1 MRTQVTISTTPL
13 EHDQEQDQEQ
23 DQDCSP
29 TESYYARLEREH
41 EELTPPAAKVKKSQ
55 TYTLSAFS
63 GFFGRTDCIVCLLSL
78 FLVLPPLLNWTV
90 FTHFCV
96 DEHKVW
102 HGLSLHIF
110 INICCYTFCC
120 IPRNNKFSC
129 LFFLAFPSLVVLL
142 WFVFPWLVLPL
153 FRVRVRVLSCLLFSN
168 RIFKSTSCKRCPS
181 QPNLWPH

>member
-1 MRTQVTISTTPL
+1 MTFSRKFRPSCLNSHTNFKSKTCEDNVR
-13 EHDQEQDQEQ
+13 EGRKEEWREKGGGRRREE
-23 DQDCSP
+23 
-29 TESYYARLEREH
+29 ESGRRVLCVVCCVLCLVACVLCLWRE
-41 EELTPPAAKVKKSQ
+41 E
-55 TYTLSAFS
+55 
-63 GFFGRTDCIVCLLSL
+63 GGGRGQ
-78 FLVLPPLLNWTV
+78 P
-90 FTHFCV
+90 
-96 DEHKVW
+96 
-102 HGLSLHIF
+102 LHIF

-120 IPRNNKFSC
+120 IPQNNKFSC